1 MSAVLNQAAIQPHNA
16 KPAATWSAP
25 GELYDDISRG
35 ISGAINHGVDRLQTR
50 PGDRVLDLACGTGW
64 ASREVARRAPG
75 AKITGCDIAHGLLDA
90 ARAIAKRE
98 RLDIGYELGDA
109 EQLPYADGAFD
120 ALISTFGV
128 MFASNPGAAA
138 AELARVVRK
147 GGRLALVVWQPE
159 CTLFQMFQVMKPY
172 LPVPPKPMPSP
183 FAWGNRDRVRELLA
197 KSFDLRFE
205 EGLSPFLA
213 PSAEDAWELWTANY
227 GPSKMLATTLPAD
240 RREQFKADM
249 IAFHRRFA
257 TELGV
262 LMPRDYL
269 VAVGVKK

>member
-1 MSAVLNQAAIQPHNA
+1 MSAVLSSTAIQPHNA

-35 ISGAINHGVDRLQTR
+35 ISGAINHCVDRLQAR

-64 ASREVARRAPG
+64 ASREVAARAPG
-75 AKITGCDIAHGLLDA
+75 ARITGCDIAGCLLDA

-98 RLDIGYELGDA
+98 RLDIDYETGDA
-109 EQLPYADGAFD
+109 EALPYADGAFD

-128 MFASNPGAAA
+128 MFASNPEAAA
-138 AELARVVRK
+138 GEVARVLRK
-147 GGRLALVVWQPE
+147 GGRLAIVVWQPE

-172 LPVPPKPMPSP
+172 LPAPAKPLPSP
-183 FAWGNRDRVRELLA
+183 FARGRRERIRELLGSA
-197 KSFDLRFE
+197 FDLRFE
-205 EGLSPFLA
+205 EGVSPFLA
-213 PSAEDAWELWTANY
+213 PSAEDAWEIWTANY
-227 GPSKMLATTLPAD
+227 GPSKTLAATLPAD

-249 IAFHRRFA
+249 IAFHRRFG

-269 VAVGVKK
+269 VAVGVRK

>member
-35 ISGAINHGVDRLQTR
+35 ISGAINHGVDRLQAR
-50 PGDRVLDLACGTGW
+50 AGDRVLDLACGTGW
-64 ASREVARRAPG
+64 ASREVARRTPG

-90 ARAIAKRE
+90 AKSIAKRE
-98 RLDIGYELGDA
+98 RLDIGYESGDA
-109 EQLPYADGAFD
+109 EALPYADGAFD

-128 MFASNPGAAA
+128 MFASNPEAAA
-138 AELARVVRK
+138 GELARVVRK

-172 LPVPPKPMPSP
+172 LPVPAKPAASP
-183 FAWGNRDRVRELLA
+183 FAWGNRDRVRELLGKA
-197 KSFDLRFE
+197 FDLRFE
-205 EGLSPFLA
+205 EGVSPFLA

-227 GPSKMLATTLPAD
+227 GPSKILATTLPAD

-249 IAFHRRFA
+249 IAFHRRFG

-269 VAVGVKK
+269 VAVGARK